1 MSNSTYYLMSNLDK
15 KELGLTTIE
24 RVMKVMDAYFHRME
38 DYFVLPRDQ
47 KTVLASL
54 GPELEHPVFAGLPEE
69 KMAEIKEL
77 MKNFNTLP

>member
-1 MSNSTYYLMSNLDK
+1 MAPFDIEEVREITSYDELQLDT
-15 KELGLTTIE
+15 LG
-24 RVMKVMDAYFHRME
+24 
-38 DYFVLPRDQ
+38 DQ

-69 KMAEIKEL
+69 KMVEIKEL